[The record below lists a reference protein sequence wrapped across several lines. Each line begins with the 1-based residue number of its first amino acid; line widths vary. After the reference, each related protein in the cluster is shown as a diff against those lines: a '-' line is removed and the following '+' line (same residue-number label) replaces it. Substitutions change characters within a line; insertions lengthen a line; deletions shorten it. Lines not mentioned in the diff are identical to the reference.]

1 MVTVTLS
8 DLERRDAIAMGQ
20 ILLLDHCYI
29 RSLYDL
35 TQNDQIWHGN
45 TSVRE
50 QHASK
55 ESARIITTFV
65 GPSTVLRPNC
75 LTYSDQIW
83 YNDVG
88 RSMLSGVSHTP
99 S

>member
-1 MVTVTLS
+1 MVTLS
-8 DLERRDAIAMGQ
+8 VLERRETRVKFYCWITV
-20 ILLLDHCYI
+20 ILVA
-29 RSLYDL
+29 YDL

-55 ESARIITTFV
+55 ESARIITTFA